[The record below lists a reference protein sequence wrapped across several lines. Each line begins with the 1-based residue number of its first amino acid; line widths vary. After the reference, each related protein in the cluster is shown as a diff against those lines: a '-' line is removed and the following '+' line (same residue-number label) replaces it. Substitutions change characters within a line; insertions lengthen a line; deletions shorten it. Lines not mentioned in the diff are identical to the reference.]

1 MSVRKLVTCSVCVAL
16 AVVTNLIRIY
26 TFPFGGS
33 VTLFSMLFIML
44 PAWLYG
50 VREGIIAGLIFGI
63 LQFIIEPYVISPL
76 QFILDYL
83 IAFSIMGIAGIF
95 RNRKSG
101 LITGYI
107 FAVISRWIIATL
119 AGLEWFKAGSIA
131 WEGWSPV
138 PYSMA
143 YNAIYIFAEA
153 IITVII
159 LLIPAMQKALE
170 RVRHTAAQK

>member
-1 MSVRKLVTCSVCVAL
+1 MCVAV

-44 PAWLYG
+44 PSWLYG
-50 VREGIIAGLIFGI
+50 VREGTLTGLIFGI
-63 LQFIIEPYVISPL
+63 LQFIIEPFVISPI

-83 IAFSIMGIAGIF
+83 IAFSIMGISGFF
-95 RNRKSG
+95 RNKKSG

-107 FAVISRWIIATL
+107 VAVISRWIIATL
-119 AGLEWFKAGSIA
+119 AGLEWFKVGSVA
-131 WEGWSPV
+131 WEGWSPL

-153 IITVII
+153 VITVII
-159 LLIPAMQKALE
+159 LLIPAMRKALE
-170 RVRHTAAQK
+170 NARHTANLKP